1 MSMRKKFPGSV
12 VRANPVVPTEDSASG
27 IWTLEQQ
34 NQNQSRGK
42 WPFTGDPNFKDTVL
56 LLHGDT
62 SQQPSI
68 EDKSAFN
75 HEVTVAGDAKAT
87 NWSPFNLPE
96 GHWSY
101 YFESNHP
108 IEIADSNSALDLPGD
123 FTIEFWVFEPTIATG
138 AVTTNMYFSNQTL
151 NRFQLQNTGSAV
163 NLYINGSSILNGTTT
178 SLSQWKHIALVR
190 EGSGTNNISIYING
204 SREAQGTST
213 YSIATTSLMLGGQ
226 DRGGTTGHVGFI
238 GYISNFRI
246 SKGVALYS
254 GTSFTVPTAPLTVD
268 INTSL
273 LTCQSNR
280 IFDNS
285 TNNLAFTTDSSSP
298 TKISTFSPFSYTST
312 ATENNYGSY
321 YFDGSGDTLT
331 TSSSTDFVLGTS
343 DFTIEFW
350 FYRSYPTT
358 NNQITVQYGGVYG
371 PYFAYSGTL
380 FYATTA
386 NGSWNLFS
394 ATNLNLKL
402 NAWNHIAFC
411 RNGSTISIFSNGT
424 RIATTTSSAAIY
436 QQTNV
441 IGFGNANSKGYISN
455 FRTVIGSYIYDATQ
469 TTYTVPTKPTELTLV
484 EGENSVYMDGSGD
497 YLLIPSN
504 TVFDIGTSD
513 FSIEFAFYSTASLA
527 AKYFISQSNLAGN
540 SYPFIIRT
548 DNSAVLQLMITNGV
562 STQSV
567 GTGTTALQ
575 AERWYW
581 VQVIRTGSTEVK
593 LYLNG
598 TEELTTTLLNSTIVS
613 STEAIQIGRARFS
626 SSPING
632 YTSNVRFRVGNK
644 SSVTTFPTSPLA
656 SEPGTVLLACASR
669 YIEDKSSANHDIAA
683 NGDAVVS
690 GFNPFNDGYW
700 SNGFLA
706 SGERL
711 SMAASS
717 DFQFG
722 TGDFTVELWVKY
734 TAASGDKAMIDFRP
748 TNGSYS
754 DAFGFTITGSALK
767 IYDNGN
773 KGLGGTVSI
782 NTWTHLVLQRVSGV
796 LYAHV
801 NGTATGTTVA
811 YTTNLANASTQCT
824 IGSTTGSNTARFNGH
839 ISNVRIVKGSAIYGT
854 GNFTV
859 STAPFTTTSQG
870 ATASEVKLLTCQSSR
885 FIDNSST
892 GRSITVSG
900 TTSIKEDIPFT
911 LLSRQTKFL
920 NLQNKQD
927 VNNKSFQDSSSVR
940 DLITITNN
948 VTQGTFTPFSAE
960 EGKWSVYLD
969 GAGDYLTIP
978 DNAALEVGS
987 NNFTFEVWY
996 MPLNIT
1002 SSNLTICD
1010 FGSQGASNQA
1020 SILPFY
1026 QNGSSLVYYISSN
1039 GTAWTIAS
1047 NVSYGGTLV
1056 YGEWHHL
1063 ALVRNGSTITPY
1075 FNGVAGTSV
1084 TTTSAVHN
1092 SAVNKYI
1099 GAFTLGSGVP
1109 TGYISNFRLVNGT
1122 AVYTSA
1128 FTPPTKPLTAIAN
1141 TSLLLFSSNTFV
1153 DKSTNNFSP
1162 TVYGTPRVLPYSPFA
1177 PSRSYSKEVVGGN
1190 AYFDG
1195 SAAFLKIENKTT
1207 FDIPTNGPFSMEV
1220 WLYVTTTNPSW
1231 GIFIYADP
1239 NDDHFQFSHTASGT
1253 FDLRYAGGSAIGTPF
1268 TVPTNSWQHL
1278 VVTRDSS
1285 GWIRQFLNGVL
1296 KNYNQKTNAVVRNF
1310 VTFGSRN
1317 GGNNYYGYMSN
1328 LRWVNGSIPTEYQ
1341 TTETTGGVLV
1351 FTPPTAPVTKTSDTL
1366 VLLNF
1371 TDSALIDNTG
1381 KNNLEP
1387 IADAKVS
1394 SYVRKFG
1401 NGSMYFDGTD
1411 DYIKLPYSE
1420 NFNFG
1425 TASFT
1430 WEAWVHPTDISGV
1443 DGLYGTSGGAGSQP
1457 KFAVHLNAGTPSVH
1471 YNGVGSS
1478 NSYTTATSAISANTW
1493 TYLAYVRN
1501 GTTWTWYINGV
1512 ASGTGSETGAN
1523 LTFTTQSTFVGYGG
1537 EAYFTPFN
1545 GYIEDMRVTKGVARY
1560 TSNFTPPVRAFKNR

>member
-68 EDKSAFN
+68 EDKSASN

-151 NRFQLQNTGSAV
+151 NQFQLQNTGSAV

-178 SLSQWKHIALVR
+178 SLTQWKHIALVR

-285 TNNLAFTTDSSSP
+285 TNNLVFTTDSSSP
-298 TKISTFSPFSYTST
+298 TKISTFSPFSYTPT

-331 TSSSTDFVLGTS
+331 TSSSTDFVLGAS

-350 FYRSYPTT
+350 FYRSYPSTT
-358 NNQITVQYGGVYG
+358 NQITVQYGGVYG
-371 PYFAYSGTL
+371 PYFAYSGQT

-394 ATNLNLKL
+394 ATNLNLRL

-484 EGENSVYMDGSGD
+484 EGENSVYFDGTGD
-497 YLLIPSN
+497 YLTTSSS
-504 TVFDIGTSD
+504 SD
-513 FSIEFAFYSTASLA
+513 FQFGTGAYTVELWIYPTSLGGERSIFSTQESSAYGISMWRSGTTLYLEERQTGFSSDNPRITGSITLNLWNHIA
-527 AKYFISQSNLAGN
+527 LSRDSTSGTLRGFI
-540 SYPFIIRT
+540 
-548 DNSAVLQLMITNGV
+548 NGV
-562 STQSV
+562 QLSTVTTNLRDIQGDVVTIGDNPSAANPFDGYISNV
-567 GTGTTALQ
+567 KLTNLNLYTGTFT
-575 AERWYW
+575 
-581 VQVIRTGSTEVK
+581 
-593 LYLNG
+593 
-598 TEELTTTLLNSTIVS
+598 
-613 STEAIQIGRARFS
+613 
-626 SSPING
+626 P
-632 YTSNVRFRVGNK
+632 
-644 SSVTTFPTSPLA
+644 PTSPSSGGL
-656 SEPGTVLLACASR
+656 LLACASR
-669 YIEDKSSANHDIAA
+669 YIEDRSLANHDIAA
-683 NGDAVVS
+683 NGDAFVS
-690 GFNPFNDGYW
+690 GFNPFNQGYW
-700 SNGFLA
+700 SNYFDG
-706 SGERL
+706 SGDKLTVVGGENI
-711 SMAASS
+711 
-717 DFQFG
+717 G
-722 TGDFTVELWVKY
+722 TGDFTISAWVYRTANGTFPVILDTRSADGDTKPVIY
-734 TAASGDKAMIDFRP
+734 TDGSTLYYYTSGGIAINGGNVISNNKWHFVRLVKSSGITKLYLDGSQVGSNYSDSNNYAP
-748 TNGSYS
+748 TNDWEIGSRHTDQHYWPGYIS
-754 DAFGFTITGSALK
+754 NLQVVLSAL
-767 IYDNGN
+767 D
-773 KGLGGTVSI
+773 GTEVP
-782 NTWTHLVLQRVSGV
+782 
-796 LYAHV
+796 
-801 NGTATGTTVA
+801 
-811 YTTNLANASTQCT
+811 
-824 IGSTTGSNTARFNGH
+824 
-839 ISNVRIVKGSAIYGT
+839 
-854 GNFTV
+854 
-859 STAPFTTTSQG
+859 TAPFTADANT
-870 ATASEVKLLTCQSSR
+870 KLLTCQSNR
-885 FIDNSST
+885 FIDNSSSAN
-892 GRSITVSG
+892 SITVTG
-900 TTSIKEDIPFT
+900 NTSIDEKIPFT

-1177 PSRSYSKEVVGGN
+1177 PFRSYSKEVVGGN

-1195 SAAFLKIENKTT
+1195 SSFLKIENKTT
-1207 FDIPTNGPFSMEV
+1207 FDIPTNGSFSMEV

-1239 NDDHFQFSHTASGT
+1239 NDDNFQFSHTSSGT

-1371 TDSALIDNTG
+1371 TDSAVIDNTG
-1381 KNNLEP
+1381 KNNLEL

-1411 DYIKLPYSE
+1411 DYIKLIYSE

-1443 DGLYGTSGGAGSQP
+1443 DGIYGTSGGAGSQP

-1512 ASGTGSETGAN
+1512 TSGTGSETGAN
-1523 LTFTTQSTFVGYGG
+1523 LTFTTQPTFVGYGG

-1560 TSNFTPPVRAFKNR
+1560 TSNFTPPARAFKNR